1 MQAEQRIDTKD
12 IYEGRIIKVRVD
24 TVKMPN
30 DRETSREVVEHAAAV
45 VLVPIDDEDNVIL
58 VRQYRYAAGRT
69 LLEAPAGI
77 VEPSE
82 SPGDCAQREL
92 QEEIGYLSRDLRA
105 LGGFWISPGFCTE
118 YMYAYEARDLVASK
132 LEADFDEN
140 IQIERVP
147 LSGIP
152 NLIRTGEIQDAKS
165 ISALLMAT
173 CLFGSHG
180 APRQDC

>member
-92 QEEIGYLSRDLRA
+92 QEEIGRRA
-105 LGGFWISPGFCTE
+105 NSMRPLGGFWTSPGFCTE
-118 YMYAYEARDLVASK
+118 YMYAFLAKGLVPSK
-132 LEADFDEN
+132 LDADDDESIN
-140 IQIERVP
+140 VEKFP
-147 LSGIP
+147 LSAIP
-152 NLIRTGEIQDAKS
+152 RLIRVGEIEDAKT
-165 ISALLMAT
+165 IAALLMVT
-173 CLFGSHG
+173 CLL
-180 APRQDC
+180 QDV

>member
-1 MQAEQRIDTKD
+1 LQAEQRIDTKD

-92 QEEIGYLSRDLRA
+92 QEEIGYRA
-105 LGGFWISPGFCTE
+105 NTMRPLGGFWSSPGFCTE
-118 YMYAYEARDLVASK
+118 YMYAFLAKGLVPSK
-132 LEADFDEN
+132 LDADDDESIN
-140 IQIERVP
+140 VEKFP
-147 LSGIP
+147 LSAIP
-152 NLIRTGEIQDAKS
+152 RLIRVGEIEDAKT
-165 ISALLMAT
+165 IAALLMVT
-173 CLFGSHG
+173 CLLKD
-180 APRQDC
+180 A

>member
-1 MQAEQRIDTKD
+1 MQAEQHIDTKD

-45 VLVPIDDEDNVIL
+45 VLVPIDDEDNVLL
-58 VRQYRYAAGRT
+58 VRQYRYAAGQT

-92 QEEIGYLSRDLRA
+92 QEEIGYRA
-105 LGGFWISPGFCTE
+105 NSMRPLGGFWSSPGFCTE
-118 YMYAYEARDLVASK
+118 YMYAFLAKGLVPSK
-132 LEADFDEN
+132 LDPDDDESIN
-140 IQIERVP
+140 VEKFP
-147 LSGIP
+147 LSAIP
-152 NLIRTGEIQDAKS
+152 RLIRVGEIEDATP
-165 ISALLMAT
+165 IAALLMVT
-173 CLFGSHG
+173 CLLK
-180 APRQDC
+180 DV

>member
-92 QEEIGYLSRDLRA
+92 QEEIGYRA
-105 LGGFWISPGFCTE
+105 NTMRPLGGFWSSPGFCTE
-118 YMYAYEARDLVASK
+118 YMYAFLAKGLVPSK
-132 LEADFDEN
+132 LDADDDESIN
-140 IQIERVP
+140 VEKFP
-147 LSGIP
+147 LSAIP
-152 NLIRTGEIQDAKS
+152 RLIRVGEIEDAKT
-165 ISALLMAT
+165 IAALLMVT
-173 CLFGSHG
+173 CLLKD
-180 APRQDC
+180 A

>member
-30 DRETSREVVEHAAAV
+30 DRETTREVVEHAAAV

-58 VRQYRYAAGRT
+58 VRQYRYAAGQM

-92 QEEIGYLSRDLRA
+92 QEEIGHRA
-105 LGGFWISPGFCTE
+105 NSMRPLGGFWSSPGFCTE
-118 YMYAYEARDLVASK
+118 YMYAFLAKGLVPSK
-132 LEADFDEN
+132 LDADDDESIN
-140 IQIERVP
+140 VEKFP
-147 LSGIP
+147 LSAIP
-152 NLIRTGEIQDAKS
+152 RLIRVGEIEDAKT
-165 ISALLMAT
+165 IAALLMVT
-173 CLFGSHG
+173 CLLKD
-180 APRQDC
+180 A

>member
-24 TVKMPN
+24 TVKLTN

-92 QEEIGYLSRDLRA
+92 QEEIGRRA
-105 LGGFWISPGFCTE
+105 NSMRPLGGFWTSPGFCTE
-118 YMYAYEARDLVASK
+118 YMYAFLAKGLVPSK
-132 LEADFDEN
+132 LDADDDESIN
-140 IQIERVP
+140 VEKFP
-147 LSGIP
+147 LSAIP
-152 NLIRTGEIQDAKS
+152 RLIRVGEIEDAKT
-165 ISALLMAT
+165 IAALLMVT
-173 CLFGSHG
+173 CLL
-180 APRQDC
+180 QDV